1 MSTPAVSASLLAEG
15 GVFAREGVPQEA
27 GADRAFL
34 LAGDGAWLV
43 AAGRIDVF
51 AVRVQDGQAVGA
63 RRHLCRVL
71 PGEPLLAAGEAG
83 DPGLLAVGAPGT
95 RLLALPRERLRGAG
109 REAEAAAVL
118 EGWAAALCGGIAPEV
133 VPRHCRDL
141 GAEGEEALPAGSAFR
156 PEHGVAW
163 VRHAAGSSLLL
174 GHAGLRVNGDGWLP
188 VSRRAWLETPEG
200 ARVAVTGAPPAEEAW
215 AGVERL
221 HRLVLAHSLHAAEAA
236 AEAERE
242 RARRRAALDRD
253 TLAGACVRL
262 AGTLDPEAPRAA
274 PGMRLRAAEP
284 GGEDELFAAA
294 RLVGDALGVEVRAS
308 PALAAS
314 GTRSPLDAIARASRL
329 RTRRVL
335 LRDGWWATDSG
346 PLLAVVEEGRRPVA
360 LLPAPGGGYLLCDP
374 AERTR
379 VPVDAALAPT
389 LAAFAHTFYRPFPET
404 PLRLAAV
411 LRFGARASGR
421 DLLTVVGMGIAG
433 GALAALTP
441 VAVGVI
447 FNSILP
453 ESERGQLMQVT
464 ALLLAVTV
472 ATALFQLTRAVALI
486 RIEGR
491 MSATLQAAVWDRLLA
506 LPVGFFR
513 GYTAGNLAERAMGI
527 DAIRQVLS
535 GTTVA
540 ALLGV
545 IFSAFNFALLFAY
558 DSALAWWATL
568 LVAVALAVTLCAGW
582 LQLRHQRHLSRK
594 QAEIS
599 GMVLQFLTG
608 ISKLRVAGAEVQAFA
623 MWTRR
628 FAEQRRLR
636 FAVRRIAGGLAA
648 FNAAFPIAASLVI
661 FAVASGRLEGASGEA
676 PLRTG
681 DFLAFLAAFSAFL
694 GAMVATSSAVVGALT
709 VIPHYENASPI
720 LLAEPESD
728 SGRADPGALSG
739 EIEVQHLR
747 FRYGGEGPYVLDG
760 LSLHVRPGEFVAL
773 VGASGSGKS
782 TLLRLLLGFEAAES
796 GSVYFDGQELGG
808 VDVLAVRRQI
818 GVVLQNG
825 RLMPGDIFSNIVGSS
840 LCTLDDAWEA
850 ARMAGLDE
858 DVRAMP
864 MGMHTVVSEGGS
876 TLSGGQRQRLLI
888 ARAVVTRPR
897 ILLFDEATS
906 ALDNRTQAVVSD
918 SLSRLQATRLVIA
931 HRLSTIV
938 GADRICVV
946 QGGRVVQSGSYDQ
959 LMREAGPF
967 ADLARRQLA

>member
-1 MSTPAVSASLLAEG
+1 VDAG
-15 GVFAREGVPQEA
+15 GLFAREGTPQEA

-34 LAGDGAWLV
+34 LAGDGAWWV
-43 AAGRIDVF
+43 EAGRIDVF
-51 AVRVQDGQAVGA
+51 AVRTRDGKPAGA
-63 RRHLCRVL
+63 RRHLCRVGA
-71 PGEPLLAAGEAG
+71 GEPLLALGDAG
-83 DPGLLAVGAPGT
+83 DPALLAVGAPGT
-95 RLLALPRERLRGAG
+95 RLLALPRERLRAAG
-109 REAEAAAVL
+109 RGREAAAVL
-118 EGWAAALCGGIAPEV
+118 EGWAAALCAGVAPEL
-133 VPRHCRDL
+133 VPKQCRDL
-141 GAEGEEALPAGSAFR
+141 EAEGEHELPAGTEFR
-156 PEHGVAW
+156 PERGVAW
-163 VRHAAGSSLLL
+163 VRHVAGSSLLL
-174 GHAGLRVNGDGWLP
+174 GRPGLRVNGDGWLP
-188 VSRRAWLETPEG
+188 VSRRAWLEAADG
-200 ARVAVTGAPPAEEAW
+200 ARVALAGAPPGDEAW

-221 HRLVLAHSLHAAEAA
+221 HRLVLAHSLQAADAA

-253 TLAGACVRL
+253 TLAGACVHL
-262 AGTLDPEAPRAA
+262 AGALDPAERGA
-274 PGMRLRAAEP
+274 PGMRLRAPEP
-284 GGEDELFAAA
+284 GGEDALFAAA
-294 RLVGDALGVEVRAS
+294 RLVGDALGVEVRAAS
-308 PALAAS
+308 GPS
-314 GTRSPLDAIARASRL
+314 GTRTPLDAIARASRL

-335 LRDGWWATDSG
+335 LRDGWWDTDSG
-346 PLLAVVEEGRRPVA
+346 PLLAFLEEGRRPVA
-360 LLPAPGGGYLLCDP
+360 LLPVRGGGYVLCDP
-374 AERTR
+374 AERVR
-379 VPVDAALAPT
+379 VPVDAGRAPG
-389 LAAFAHTFYRPFPET
+389 LAAFAHTFYRPFPEA

-411 LRFGARASGR
+411 LRFGARGSGR
-421 DLLTVVGMGIAG
+421 DLAAVLGMGIAG

-447 FNSILP
+447 FNSVLP
-453 ESERGQLMQVT
+453 ESERGQLLQVT
-464 ALLLAVTV
+464 GLLLAVAV
-472 ATALFQLTRAVALI
+472 AMALFQLTRAVALI
-486 RIEGR
+486 RVEGR

-513 GYTAGNLAERAMGI
+513 GYTAGDLAERAMGV

-558 DSALAWWATL
+558 DAVLAGWATL
-568 LVAVALAVTLCAGW
+568 LVALALGVTGGAGW
-582 LQLRHQRHLSRK
+582 LQLRHQRLLARK

-623 MWTRR
+623 MWARR

-636 FAVRRIAGGLAA
+636 FAVRRIAAGLAA
-648 FNAAFPIAASLVI
+648 FNAAFPVAATLVI
-661 FAVASGRLEGASGEA
+661 FAVASGRLDDPAGG
-676 PLRTG
+676 PGLRTG
-681 DFLAFLAAFSAFL
+681 DLLAFLAAFAAFL
-694 GAMVATSSAVVGALT
+694 GAMLATSAAVVGALT

-720 LLAEPESD
+720 LLAAPESD
-728 SGRADPGALSG
+728 AGRADPGTLAG

-747 FRYGGEGPYVLDG
+747 FRYGGDGPPVLDG

-782 TLLRLLLGFEAAES
+782 TLLRLLLGFESPES

-808 VDVLAVRRQI
+808 LDVLAVRRQI

-825 RLMPGDIFSNIVGSS
+825 RLMPGDVFSNIVGSS

-850 ARMAGLDE
+850 ARMAGLD
-858 DVRAMP
+858 DDIRAMP

-918 SLSRLQATRLVIA
+918 SLARLQATRLVIA

-946 QGGRVVQSGSYDQ
+946 QGGRVVQSGGYEA
-959 LMREAGPF
+959 LMREPGPF
-967 ADLARRQLA
+967 AELARRQLA

>member
-1 MSTPAVSASLLAEG
+1 MSAPPAEARLLADG
-15 GVFAREGVPQEA
+15 GVFAREGVPLEA
-27 GADRAFL
+27 SADRAFL

-51 AVRVQDGQAVGA
+51 AVRVRDGRAVGA

-71 PGEPLLAAGEAG
+71 PGEPLLAAGEAA

-109 REAEAAAVL
+109 CEAEAAAVL

-141 GAEGEEALPAGSAFR
+141 GADGEEALPPGSAFR

-163 VRHAAGSSLLL
+163 VRHAEGSSLLL

-188 VSRRAWLETPEG
+188 LSRRAWLETPEG
-200 ARVAVTGAPPAEEAW
+200 ARVATVGAPPEEEAW

-262 AGTLDPEAPRAA
+262 AGTLDPETARGA

-284 GGEDELFAAA
+284 GGEDALFAAA
-294 RLVGDALGVEVRAS
+294 RLVGDALGVEVRAA
-308 PALAAS
+308 PAAS
-314 GTRSPLDAIARASRL
+314 GTRNPLDAIARASRL

-335 LRDGWWATDSG
+335 LRDGWWTADSG

-379 VPVDAALAPT
+379 VPVDAALAPG
-389 LAAFAHTFYRPFPET
+389 LSAFAHTFYRPFPET
-404 PLRLAAV
+404 PLRLAEV

-453 ESERGQLMQVT
+453 ESERGQLLQVT

-513 GYTAGNLAERAMGI
+513 GYTAGDLAERAMGI

-558 DSALAWWATL
+558 DSGLAGWATL
-568 LVAVALAVTLCAGW
+568 LVAVALAVTAGAGW

-623 MWTRR
+623 MWARK

-648 FNAAFPIAASLVI
+648 FNAAFPVVASLVI
-661 FAVASGRLEGASGEA
+661 FAVASGRLEGAPGEA

-728 SGRADPGALSG
+728 SGRADPGTLSG

-760 LSLHVRPGEFVAL
+760 LSLHVKPGEFVAL

-840 LCTLDDAWEA
+840 LCTLEDAWEA

-864 MGMHTVVSEGGS
+864 MGMHTIISEGGS

-946 QGGRVVQSGSYDQ
+946 QGGRVVQSGTYLR

>member
-1 MSTPAVSASLLAEG
+1 MSAPAAEAGLLAHG
-15 GVFAREGVPQEA
+15 GLFAREGVPQEA

-34 LAGDGAWLV
+34 LEGDGAWLV

-51 AVRVQDGQAVGA
+51 AVRVRDGVAVGA
-63 RRHLCRVL
+63 RRHLCRVM
-71 PGEPLLAAGEAG
+71 PGEPLLAAAG
-83 DPGLLAVGAPGT
+83 ADDPGLLAVGAPGT
-95 RLLALPRERLRGAG
+95 RLLALPRERLRRSG
-109 REAEAAAVL
+109 REAETAALL
-118 EGWAAALCGGIAPEV
+118 ERWAAALCGGIAPEL

-141 GAEGEEALPAGSAFR
+141 AAHGEDAIPAGTAFR

-163 VRHAAGSSLLL
+163 VRHAEGSSLLL
-174 GHAGLRVNGDGWLP
+174 GHPGLRVNGDGWLP

-200 ARVAVTGAPPAEEAW
+200 ARVSVGGAPSPEEAW

-221 HRLVLAHSLHAAEAA
+221 HRLVITHARQAGETA

-253 TLAGACVRL
+253 TLSGACVRL
-262 AGTLDPEAPRAA
+262 AATLDPEARGA
-274 PGMRLRAAEP
+274 PGMRLRAPEP
-284 GGEDELFAAA
+284 GGEDALFAAA
-294 RLVGDALGVEVRAS
+294 RLVGDALGVEVRAA
-308 PALAAS
+308 PAAAS
-314 GTRSPLDAIARASRL
+314 TRNPLDAIARASRL

-346 PLLAVVEEGRRPVA
+346 PLLATREEGRRPVA
-360 LLPAPGGGYLLCDP
+360 LLPVRGGGYVLCDP

-379 VPVDAALAPT
+379 TPVDAGVAPT
-389 LAAFAHTFYRPFPET
+389 LAAFAHAFYRPFPET
-404 PLRLAAV
+404 PLRLGTV
-411 LRFGARASGR
+411 LRFGARGSGR
-421 DLLTVVGMGIAG
+421 DLLTVLGVGIAG
-433 GALAALTP
+433 GALAALIP
-441 VAVGVI
+441 VAMGMI
-447 FNSILP
+447 FNSVLP
-453 ESERGQLMQVT
+453 ESERGQLLQVT
-464 ALLLAVTV
+464 AVLLAVTV
-472 ATALFQLTRAVALI
+472 SMALLQLTRAVALI

-491 MSATLQAAVWDRLLA
+491 MSATLQAAVWDRLLT
-506 LPVGFFR
+506 LPAGFFR
-513 GYTAGNLAERAMGI
+513 GYTAGDLAERAMGI

-535 GTTVA
+535 GNTVT
-540 ALLGV
+540 ALLGI
-545 IFSAFNFALLFAY
+545 IFSVFNFALLFAY
-558 DSALAWWATL
+558 DAVLAGWATL
-568 LVAVALAVTLCAGW
+568 LVAVALAVTAGAGW
-582 LQLRHQRHLSRK
+582 LQLRSQRHLSRK

-599 GMVLQFLTG
+599 GVVLQFLTG
-608 ISKLRVAGAEVQAFA
+608 ISKLRVAGAEVQAFG
-623 MWTRR
+623 MWARR

-636 FAVRRIAGGLAA
+636 FAVRRIGGGLAA
-648 FNAAFPIAASLVI
+648 FNAAFPVVATLVI
-661 FAVASGRLEGASGEA
+661 FAAASGRLEGASGGA
-676 PLRTG
+676 TLRTG
-681 DFLAFLAAFSAFL
+681 DLLAFLAAFSAFL
-694 GAMVATSSAVVGALT
+694 GAMVATSSALVGALA

-720 LLAEPESD
+720 LLAAPESD
-728 SGRADPGALSG
+728 TGRADPGTLSG

-747 FRYGGEGPYVLDG
+747 FRYGGDGPYVLDG

-782 TLLRLLLGFEAAES
+782 TLLRLLLGFETPES

-808 VDVLAVRRQI
+808 VDVLSVRRQV

-906 ALDNRTQAVVSD
+906 ALDNRTQAVVGD

-938 GADRICVV
+938 EADRICVV
-946 QGGRVVQSGSYDQ
+946 QGGRIVQTGSYDA

-967 ADLARRQLA
+967 AELARRQLA